1 MRDMQAEPVSA
12 AYYHSPGWHKDYPKS
27 QILTVAD
34 LLRGAE
40 VQMPLAH
47 GTFK

>member
-1 MRDMQAEPVSA
+1 MQAEPVSA